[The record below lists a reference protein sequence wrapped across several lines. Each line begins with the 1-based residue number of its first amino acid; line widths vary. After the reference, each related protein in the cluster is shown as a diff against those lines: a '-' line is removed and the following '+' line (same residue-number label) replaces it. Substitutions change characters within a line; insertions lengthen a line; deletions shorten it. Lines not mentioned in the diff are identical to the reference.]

1 MLTSRTEQK
10 KKKPKPNMN
19 ESIHIVQS
27 ILFQYILITVENSI
41 DVIQKWDG
49 EAKGTTCNNWT
60 LQKKTD
66 DFVKNKEIVFMIA
79 LRNTYTR

>member
-49 EAKGTTCNNWT
+49 EAKGTTCNN
-60 LQKKTD
+60 
-66 DFVKNKEIVFMIA
+66 
-79 LRNTYTR
+79 